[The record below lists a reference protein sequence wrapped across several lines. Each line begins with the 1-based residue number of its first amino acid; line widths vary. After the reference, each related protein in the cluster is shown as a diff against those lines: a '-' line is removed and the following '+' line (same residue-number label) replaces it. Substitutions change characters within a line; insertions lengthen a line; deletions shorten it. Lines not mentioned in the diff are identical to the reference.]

1 MSIFWVKIISKSFK
15 INGKKKIL
23 EEGGIYRK
31 KKIDRWKN
39 DSEVLI

>member
-23 EEGGIYRK
+23 EEGGKYLQK
-31 KKIDRWKN
+31 EKN
-39 DSEVLI
+39 